1 MHNYIILEISS
12 LGIVYDDDDDD
23 DGDNSNKKRYML

>member
-1 MHNYIILEISS
+1 MFYFGDFELDV
-12 LGIVYDDDDDD
+12 VYDDDDDDD